1 MLKAFHIAGLL
12 ALPFVCSFS
21 QFTLAQEEAI
31 AEAKPAAKSENQ
43 PEADAEPGRKLR
55 PLTIS
60 VQLTT
65 GDTKIVGTLVDST
78 QILLK
83 TAFGE
88 ATIPLSEVAGVR
100 LAAGEDTST
109 SIVMLN
115 GDSITG
121 ATDLKYLTVE
131 TEWGTAK
138 INGSSIQH
146 MLFVPG
152 LQWQQVAGI
161 GGKRWNL
168 TEGRPEV
175 PQSASLPNPQSTIRS
190 QSVPGTLSVP
200 QVFQNSSGFQR

>member
-1 MLKAFHIAGLL
+1 MHKFLHLIVAL
-12 ALPFVCSFS
+12 AVVSGASNLGFLC
-21 QFTLAQEEAI
+21 AQEEAI
-31 AEAKPAAKSENQ
+31 AEAKPATALDNAAQ
-43 PEADAEPGRKLR
+43 APTKLR

-60 VQLTT
+60 VQLT
-65 GDTKIVGTLVDST
+65 GETKIVGTLTDST
-78 QILLK
+78 QIQIK

-100 LAAGEDTST
+100 LATGEETST

-121 ATDLKYLTVE
+121 ATDLKVVTVE

-138 INGSSIQH
+138 INGSSIMH

-168 TEGRPEV
+168 TEARQEV
-175 PQSASLPNPQSTIRS
+175 SQASATGNVQSPIRNQPLQVPGSINNPQFLPNP
-190 QSVPGTLSVP
+190 
-200 QVFQNSSGFQR
+200 NSFPR

>member
-1 MLKAFHIAGLL
+1 MHKYLHIIVVVAVVFGASNLTY
-12 ALPFVCSFS
+12 VC
-21 QFTLAQEEAI
+21 AQEEAI
-31 AEAKPAAKSENQ
+31 AEAKPATDKNSAA
-43 PEADAEPGRKLR
+43 EAPAKLR

-60 VQLTT
+60 VQLT
-65 GDTKIVGTLVDST
+65 GETKIVGTLTDST
-78 QILLK
+78 QIQIK

-100 LAAGEDTST
+100 LATGDDTST

-121 ATDLKYLTVE
+121 ATDLKVVTVE
-131 TEWGTAK
+131 TEWGIAK
-138 INGSSIQH
+138 INGSSIMH

-168 TEGRPEV
+168 TEARQEV
-175 PQSASLPNPQSTIRS
+175 SQASATGNVQPQIRNQPLPIPGSINNPQF
-190 QSVPGTLSVP
+190 L
-200 QVFQNSSGFQR
+200 QNPSNFPR